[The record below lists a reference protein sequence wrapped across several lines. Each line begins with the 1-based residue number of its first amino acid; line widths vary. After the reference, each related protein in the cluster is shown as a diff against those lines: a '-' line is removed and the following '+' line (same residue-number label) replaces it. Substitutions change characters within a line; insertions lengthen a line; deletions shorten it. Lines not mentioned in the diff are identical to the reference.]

1 MKEEKYNP
9 YGDYI
14 HIDAE
19 SVRKMIADG
28 CGWGE
33 LDHLSEFKPKR
44 GSSTRLKGETPMP
57 EPKLDMRYL
66 LIG

>member
-19 SVRKMIADG
+19 GVRKMIANG
-28 CGWGE
+28 CDWGE
-33 LDHLSEFKPKR
+33 LYHPSESKPVK
-44 GSSTRLKGETPMP
+44 GMSTRHKAETPASGK
-57 EPKLDMRYL
+57 KLDMRYL